1 MIEPLRQLVRP
12 FTARLSLAL
21 RVAILTTLSVAM
33 TLAAVSA
40 IVYVTVAAEFK
51 SSLDDS
57 MLRRANDAVA
67 ADYVPS
73 EKNDAEDALTG
84 VKAFV
89 VRGGELFAPAADR
102 DFPFDH
108 HEVAVSIGTEERSMR
123 TVKYKGISYRVVA
136 VSASPGV
143 ALVLAQPME
152 SIERA
157 LDRLKVILLLSS
169 AAGVALA
176 GIAGWAVAANGL
188 RPVRRLTA
196 ATEHVARTQELTPI
210 AVSGSGSDELA
221 RLTTSFNSMLQ
232 ALDASQHRQRQLV
245 ADAGHELRTPLTSL
259 RTNIELIGQA
269 ADNVDRSLSTDERH
283 EIMGD
288 VRSQLEEMTTLVGDL
303 VELARD
309 EPMRRDPEPL
319 DFADVVA
326 QSVHRVRLRAPN
338 VTFDVVLKPWM
349 VFGEAQLLERAVTNL
364 LDNAAK
370 WSPNGSVVQ
379 VRLDDG
385 TLTVADQGPGID
397 AADLPHVFD
406 RFYRSSEARTL
417 PGSGLGLSI
426 VRRAADRHGGIVE
439 ATIGAEGGT
448 LFTFTLPGSE
458 SDSGLTHGPAKGDPF
473 P

>member
-1 MIEPLRQLVRP
+1 MIEGFRQLVRP
-12 FTARLSLAL
+12 LTSRLSLAL
-21 RVAILTTLSVAM
+21 RVAILTTLAVAM
-33 TLAAVSA
+33 TLGALSA
-40 IVYVTVAAEFK
+40 IVFVTVRAEFK

-57 MLRRANDAVA
+57 MLRRATDAVDA
-67 ADYVPS
+67 GYIPS
-73 EKNDAEDALTG
+73 DDQDDAEDALTG

-89 VRGGELFAPAADR
+89 VRGGELLAPPADR

-108 HEVAVSIGTEERSMR
+108 HEVAVSIGAEQQSMR
-123 TVKYKGISYRVVA
+123 TVTYGGISYRVVA
-136 VSASPGV
+136 VRANPGV

-152 SIERA
+152 SIEQA

-169 AAGVALA
+169 TAGVLLA
-176 GIAGWAVAANGL
+176 GVAGWAVAANGL

-196 ATEHVARTQELTPI
+196 ATERVARTQELAPI
-210 AVSGSGSDELA
+210 AVRGSDELA
-221 RLTTSFNSMLQ
+221 RLTTSFNAMLQ
-232 ALDASQHRQRQLV
+232 ALDASQQRQRQLV

-269 ADNVDRSLSTDERH
+269 ADNAERSLSTEERH
-283 EIMGD
+283 EIMDD
-288 VRSQLEEMTTLVGDL
+288 VRAQLEEMTTLVGDL

-326 QSVHRVRLRAPN
+326 QSVDRVRLRAPN
-338 VTFDVVLKPWM
+338 VAFDVELEPWL
-349 VFGEAQLLERAVTNL
+349 VFGESQLLERAVTNL

-370 WSPNGSVVQ
+370 WSPEGSTVR
-379 VRLDDG
+379 VRLDEG

-426 VRRAADRHGGIVE
+426 VRRAADRHGGTIE
-439 ATIGAEGGT
+439 AASADGDGT
-448 LFTFTLPGSE
+448 LFTFTLPE
-458 SDSGLTHGPAKGDPF
+458 SDDS
-473 P
+473 

>member
-1 MIEPLRQLVRP
+1 
-12 FTARLSLAL
+12 
-21 RVAILTTLSVAM
+21 
-33 TLAAVSA
+33 
-40 IVYVTVAAEFK
+40 
-51 SSLDDS
+51 
-57 MLRRANDAVA
+57 
-67 ADYVPS
+67 
-73 EKNDAEDALTG
+73 
-84 VKAFV
+84 
-89 VRGGELFAPAADR
+89 
-102 DFPFDH
+102 
-108 HEVAVSIGTEERSMR
+108 MR
-123 TVKYKGISYRVVA
+123 TVKYNDVTYRVVA
-136 VSASPGV
+136 VSAAPGV

-176 GIAGWAVAANGL
+176 GVAGWAVAANGL

-196 ATEHVARTQELTPI
+196 ATEHVARTQDLTPI
-210 AVSGSGSDELA
+210 EVSGSDELA

-232 ALDASQHRQRQLV
+232 ALDASQNRQRQLV

-269 ADNVDRSLSTDERH
+269 ADNAERSLSSDERH

-319 DFADVVA
+319 DFADVVT
-326 QSVHRVRLRAPN
+326 QSVERVRLRAPN
-338 VTFDVVLKPWM
+338 VTIDVELGSWL

-370 WSPNGSVVQ
+370 WSPDGSTVR
-379 VRLDDG
+379 VRLVDG
-385 TLTVADQGPGID
+385 TLTVTDEGPGID
-397 AADLPHVFD
+397 PADLPHVFD

-426 VRRAADRHGGIVE
+426 VRRAADRHGGTVE
-439 ATIGAEGGT
+439 AASGPGGGT
-448 LFTFTLPGSE
+448 RFTFNLPGSGE
-458 SDSGLTHGPAKGDPF
+458 G
-473 P
+473 

>member
-1 MIEPLRQLVRP
+1 MSEPFRRLVRP
-12 FTARLSLAL
+12 LTSRMSLAL
-21 RVAILTTLSVAM
+21 RVAILTTLSVAL
-33 TLAAVSA
+33 TLGALSA
-40 IVYVTVAAEFK
+40 IVYVTVASEFK

-57 MLRRANDAVA
+57 MFRRANDAVA
-67 ADYVPS
+67 ANYVPT

-89 VRGGELFAPAADR
+89 VRGGELFAPASADR

-108 HEVAVSIGTEERSMR
+108 HEVAVSIGTEKRSMR
-123 TVKYKGISYRVVA
+123 TLTYNGVSYRVVA
-136 VSASPGV
+136 VRASLGV
-143 ALVLAQPME
+143 ALVLAQPTE

-196 ATEHVARTQELTPI
+196 ATERVARTQELRPI
-210 AVSGSGSDELA
+210 EVSGSDELA

-269 ADNVDRSLSTDERH
+269 ADNDERSLSTEERH
-283 EIMGD
+283 EIMSD

-319 DFADVVA
+319 DFADVVT
-326 QSVHRVRLRAPN
+326 QSVDRVRLRAPA
-338 VTFDVVLKPWM
+338 VTFDVELEPWL
-349 VFGEAQLLERAVTNL
+349 VFGESQLLERAVTNL

-370 WSPNGSVVQ
+370 WSPDGSTVR
-379 VRLDDG
+379 VRLDEG
-385 TLTVADQGPGID
+385 VLTVADQGPGID

-426 VRRAADRHGGIVE
+426 VRRAADRHGGTVE
-439 ATIGAEGGT
+439 AASGEEGGT
-448 LFTFTLPGSE
+448 LFTLTLPGS
-458 SDSGLTHGPAKGDPF
+458 DDD
-473 P
+473 

>member
-1 MIEPLRQLVRP
+1 MIEPFRRLVRP
-12 FTARLSLAL
+12 LTSRMSLAL
-21 RVAILTTLSVAM
+21 RVAILTTAAVAM
-33 TLAAVSA
+33 TLGALSA

-67 ADYVPS
+67 ANYVPT

-89 VRGGELFAPAADR
+89 VRGGELFAKAADK

-108 HEVAVSIGTEERSMR
+108 HEVAVSIGTEARSMR
-123 TVKYKGISYRVVA
+123 TVSYNGVSYRVVA

-143 ALVLAQPME
+143 ALVLAQPTE

-196 ATEHVARTQELTPI
+196 ATERVARTQELQPI
-210 AVSGSGSDELA
+210 AVSGSDELA

-269 ADNVDRSLSTDERH
+269 ADNDERSLSTEERH
-283 EIMGD
+283 EIMSD

-319 DFADVVA
+319 DFADVVT
-326 QSVHRVRLRAPN
+326 QSTDRVRLRAPN
-338 VTFDVVLKPWM
+338 VTFDVELEPWL
-349 VFGEAQLLERAVTNL
+349 VFGESQLLERAVTNL

-370 WSPNGSVVQ
+370 WSPDGSTVR
-379 VRLDDG
+379 VRLAEG
-385 TLTVADQGPGID
+385 VLTVADQGPGID

-426 VRRAADRHGGIVE
+426 VRRAADRHGGTVE
-439 ATIGAEGGT
+439 AASGDEGGT
-448 LFTFTLPGSE
+448 LFTLTLPGS
-458 SDSGLTHGPAKGDPF
+458 DDD
-473 P
+473 

>member
-1 MIEPLRQLVRP
+1 MIEPLRHLVRP
-12 FTARLSLAL
+12 LTSRLSLAL
-21 RVAILTTLSVAM
+21 RVAILTTLAVAM
-33 TLAAVSA
+33 TLAALSA

-67 ADYVPS
+67 ADYVPT

-89 VRGGELFAPAADR
+89 VRGGALFAPAPDR

-108 HEVAVSIGTEERSMR
+108 HEVAVSIGTADHSMR
-123 TVKYKGISYRVVA
+123 TVKYKGVSYRVVA
-136 VSASPGV
+136 VSASRGV

-176 GIAGWAVAANGL
+176 GIAGWGVAANGL

-196 ATEHVARTQELTPI
+196 ATERVARTQELTPI
-210 AVSGSGSDELA
+210 AVSGSDELA
-221 RLTTSFNSMLQ
+221 RLTTSFNAMLQ
-232 ALDASQHRQRQLV
+232 ALDASQLRQRQLV

-269 ADNVDRSLSTDERH
+269 ADNAERSLSTEERH
-283 EIMGD
+283 EIMDD

-319 DFADVVA
+319 DFADVVG
-326 QSVHRVRLRAPN
+326 QSVDRVRLRAPSL
-338 VTFDVVLKPWM
+338 TFDVELNPWM
-349 VFGEAQLLERAVTNL
+349 AFGEARLLERAVTNL

-370 WSPNGSVVQ
+370 WSPESSTVT
-379 VRLDDG
+379 VRLHGG

-397 AADLPHVFD
+397 PADLPHVFD

-426 VRRAADRHGGIVE
+426 VRRAADRHGGTVE
-439 ATIGAEGGT
+439 ASSGPDGGT
-448 LFTFTLPGSE
+448 LFTFTLPGSDE
-458 SDSGLTHGPAKGDPF
+458 T
-473 P
+473 